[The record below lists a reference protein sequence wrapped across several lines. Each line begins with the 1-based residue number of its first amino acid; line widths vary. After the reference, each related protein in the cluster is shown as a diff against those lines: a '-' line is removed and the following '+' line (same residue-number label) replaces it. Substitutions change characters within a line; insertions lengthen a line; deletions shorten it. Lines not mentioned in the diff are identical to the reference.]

1 MVILFVT
8 EKQKILCQM
17 SFHTHFKM
25 GKDTQG
31 NKPLI
36 NYSTIQRGT
45 KLKLPRPAK
54 NLISSFPIN
63 FINTRVGEKRG
74 HITRKGAF
82 HFLLDLK

>member
-17 SFHTHFKM
+17 SFYTHFKM

-74 HITRKGAF
+74 QIMRKGAF